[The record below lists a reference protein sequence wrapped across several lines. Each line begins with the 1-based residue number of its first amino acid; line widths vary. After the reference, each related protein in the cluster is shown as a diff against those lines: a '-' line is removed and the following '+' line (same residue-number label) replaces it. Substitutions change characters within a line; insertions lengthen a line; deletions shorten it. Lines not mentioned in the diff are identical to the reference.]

1 MIKDYQPTQPSSVS
15 LELFPMEFG
24 SIADIAFAE
33 KTSNAART
41 SKCVKFHDPGLPIGN

>member
-1 MIKDYQPTQPSSVS
+1 
-15 LELFPMEFG
+15 MEFG

-41 SKCVKFHDPGLPIGN
+41 SKCVKFHDPGLPIGNQHFRLFKITLKMLKGGF